1 MSRDAAPSPL
11 PTRDHCLAPGR
22 EADPVGG
29 YGRMF
34 DRLPALTAGE
44 AFFAEQ
50 GTAAVRGTS
59 SLFRHDEDAQAADD
73 DLPAAGWPVFAQ
85 FLAHDLTADRSGLT
99 SHAALEDLSNA
110 RAPRLDL
117 ECVYG
122 SGPADRPYLV
132 QRDAP
137 SRMLLG
143 GSEGAPDLPRNSEGV
158 ALVGDPRNDV
168 HALISQLHVWML
180 TAHNA
185 LESRAET
192 DGVPAGRRFAVA
204 QQQLRWHHQWVV
216 LHEFLDLTVGP
227 ELAAAVR
234 DGGERAFRPGA
245 ALLLPVEF
253 ADAAFRYGHGQV
265 RERYRLQPGGEPRR
279 LFPDLVGFRPIGDRS
294 VDPGLL
300 FDLPGRARSPQR
312 VKRLD
317 GRLAASLIRLPLE
330 VTGALDQEHHQSLA
344 VRDLQRGLAT
354 GLPSGEA
361 VARELGVEPL
371 RPDQVGVAEH
381 GWVGETPL
389 WYYVLKEAEVCAAGR
404 HLGPVGGR
412 IVAEVLTAVVERDPT
427 SYLAVEP
434 GWSPPTARDG
444 RFGLGDLLTLS

>member
-1 MSRDAAPSPL
+1 MPRDAAPTAL
-11 PTRDHCLAPGR
+11 PARDHCLAPGR
-22 EADPVGG
+22 GTDPVGG

-34 DRLPALTAGE
+34 GRLPALTDGE
-44 AFFAEQ
+44 AYIAEQ
-50 GTAAVRGTS
+50 GSAAVRGTS
-59 SLFRHDEDAQAADD
+59 SLFRHDEDVQADDD

-99 SHAALEDLSNA
+99 SHAALPDLRNA
-110 RAPRLDL
+110 RVPRLDL
-117 ECVYG
+117 ECLYG
-122 SGPADRPYLV
+122 AGPADQPYLV
-132 QRDAP
+132 QRSAP

-143 GSEGAPDLPRNSEGV
+143 GDHGAPDLPRNSEGV
-158 ALVGDPRNDV
+158 ALIGDPRNDV

-180 TAHNA
+180 SAHNA
-185 LESRAET
+185 LEARAEA
-192 DGVPAGRRFAVA
+192 DGIPAAERFAVA

-227 ELAAAVR
+227 ELAATVR
-234 DGGERAFRPGA
+234 DDGERWLEPDAPM
-245 ALLLPVEF
+245 LLPVEF

-265 RERYRLQPGGEPRR
+265 RERYLLQPGVEPRR

-294 VDPGLL
+294 VDPALL
-300 FDLPGRARSPQR
+300 FDLPGRPRSPQR

-330 VTGALDQEHHQSLA
+330 ITGALDQEHHQSLA

-371 RPDQVGVAEH
+371 TPEQVGVAEH
-381 GWVGETPL
+381 GWAGETSL

-434 GWSPPTARDG
+434 RWSPPSARDG
-444 RFGLGDLLTLS
+444 QFTLGDLLTLS